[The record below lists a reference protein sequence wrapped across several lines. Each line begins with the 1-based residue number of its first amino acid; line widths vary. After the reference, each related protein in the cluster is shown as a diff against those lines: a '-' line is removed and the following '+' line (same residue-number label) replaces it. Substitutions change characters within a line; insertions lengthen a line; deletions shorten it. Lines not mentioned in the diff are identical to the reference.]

1 MKAEPIYSD
10 DHKAGNIFR
19 IFAVL
24 HVIFEFVNLIIACTF
39 ASEDVDLHPYHLVKI
54 WAGLAAF
61 GATLIMIT
69 SGIIAIRPKVFYP
82 DNRKHMIIQG
92 AVFNA
97 VSTLFA
103 SVFSL
108 GFWVLV
114 LGWKGRDF
122 CEDLENVRNIYA
134 RQRYAGMEER
144 CDAARLD
151 AALGITF
158 FCLVLR
164 TLITGTVVRCSLCL
178 PVSYY
183 KPRDV
188 DCIGSIVVAS

>member
-1 MKAEPIYSD
+1 MAASG
-10 DHKAGNIFR
+10 A
-19 IFAVL
+19 ALMMMTSV
-24 HVIFEFVNLIIACTF
+24 IIA
-39 ASEDVDLHPYHLVKI
+39 A
-54 WAGLAAF
+54 
-61 GATLIMIT
+61 
-69 SGIIAIRPKVFYP
+69 RPEVFYP

-92 AVFNA
+92 AVLNA
-97 VSTLFA
+97 VSTLLA
-103 SVFSL
+103 SIFSL
-108 GFWVLV
+108 GFWCLI
-114 LGWKGRDF
+114 LFWRGRDF

-164 TLITGTVVRCSLCL
+164 ILITGTVVRCSLCL

-188 DCIGSIVVAS
+188 DRIGSIVVAS

>member
-1 MKAEPIYSD
+1 MA
-10 DHKAGNIFR
+10 
-19 IFAVL
+19 
-24 HVIFEFVNLIIACTF
+24 
-39 ASEDVDLHPYHLVKI
+39 AS
-54 WAGLAAF
+54 

-69 SGIIAIRPKVFYP
+69 SVIIAARPEVFYP

-92 AVFNA
+92 AVLNA
-97 VSTLFA
+97 VSTLLA
-103 SVFSL
+103 SIFSL
-108 GFWVLV
+108 CFWIVIV
-114 LGWKGRDF
+114 FWRYDT
-122 CEDLENVRNIYA
+122 CEDLDFE
-134 RQRYAGMEER
+134 RYAGMEER

-164 TLITGTVVRCSLCL
+164 ILITGTVVRCSLCL